1 MGLIESLAHKT
12 DSKIVLM
19 ILDGLGGF
27 PGPDGRSELER
38 AHTPHLDGLARSG
51 ALGLATP
58 VAPGVTPGSG
68 PGHLAL
74 FGYDPIENLV
84 GRGILDIMGTGVDL
98 QPGDVAARLNF
109 CTVDADGA
117 IIDRRAGRIATEVG
131 ARLVERLNKSLQLS
145 GVEARVHLVKE
156 SRGALVL
163 RGKDLYGRVTD
174 TDPQV
179 LGKPRL
185 QATALDPQSQTV
197 ADHVNAFS
205 DQAARVL
212 ATESPANMVLVR
224 GIDRFDSLPTLQT
237 RYRLTPACI
246 AVYPMYRGVSK
257 LVGMDILDAGNSWS
271 EQVSRLE
278 ERWSDFD
285 FFFIHYKYTDSRGED
300 GDFEAKVA
308 ALEEVDREVGR
319 IAALNPEILAVC
331 GDHSTPSVM
340 AAHSWHPVPLLL
352 SGKWV
357 FPDHADAF
365 SERRAQQGGLGHVLT
380 RDVMA
385 LLMAHAGKLEKYGA

>member
-1 MGLIESLAHKT
+1 MT
-12 DSKIVLM
+12 
-19 ILDGLGGF
+19 
-27 PGPDGRSELER
+27 
-38 AHTPHLDGLARSG
+38 
-51 ALGLATP
+51 
-58 VAPGVTPGSG
+58 
-68 PGHLAL
+68 
-74 FGYDPIENLV
+74 PIENLV

-145 GVEARVHLVKE
+145 GVEARVHIVKE
-156 SRGALVL
+156 YRGALVL

-257 LVGMDILDAGNSWS
+257 LVGMDVLDAGNSWS

-285 FFFIHYKYTDSRGED
+285 FFFIHYKYTD
-300 GDFEAKVA
+300 
-308 ALEEVDREVGR
+308 
-319 IAALNPEILAVC
+319 
-331 GDHSTPSVM
+331 
-340 AAHSWHPVPLLL
+340 
-352 SGKWV
+352 
-357 FPDHADAF
+357 
-365 SERRAQQGGLGHVLT
+365 
-380 RDVMA
+380 
-385 LLMAHAGKLEKYGA
+385 